1 MGWEYRARGGPYY
14 IRYAI
19 SNGRTIREYLGRGP
33 IAEQAAREDAEVRAI
48 RDQERAAWQH
58 LETLDAQV
66 TTLDRM
72 VTVLL
77 ESTLLTAGYHQH
89 HRGEWRKRRG

>member
-14 IRYAI
+14 IRSI
-19 SNGRTIREYLGRGP
+19 RSNGRTIREYLGRGP
-33 IAEQAAREDAEVRAI
+33 GAEQAAREDAEARTI

-58 LETLDAQV
+58 LEGLDAQV

-72 VTVLL
+72 VNVLM

-89 HRGEWRKRRG
+89 HRGEWRKRRL